1 MFLLIWWSYQLSK
14 GLVKNYDVYIV
25 FLICI
30 QVHQGYYRYFDKRIY
45 LNKSKKVFGGNK
57 CLQGFKSFFN
67 QVNYKRD
74 KSRYFYMY

>member
-1 MFLLIWWSYQLSK
+1 MYTGTPRLLQI
-14 GLVKNYDVYIV
+14 I
-25 FLICI
+25 LI
-30 QVHQGYYRYFDKRIY
+30 RIY